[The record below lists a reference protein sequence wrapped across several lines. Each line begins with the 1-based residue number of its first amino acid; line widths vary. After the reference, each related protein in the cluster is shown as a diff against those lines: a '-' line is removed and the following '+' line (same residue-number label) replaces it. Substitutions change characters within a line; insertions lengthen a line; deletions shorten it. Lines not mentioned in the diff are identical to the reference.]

1 MIHFDTIQLDI
12 GGMHCAACAQAVE
25 KALRSIDGV
34 IEANVN
40 FAAEAARVTFDPDVA
55 DIAVLIRAVE
65 AAGYSAREHAE
76 TRRNVRLRIGGM
88 SCASCVRGI
97 EGTLNA
103 AAGVE
108 SATVNLAAE
117 TADVAFDS
125 SQTNVAKLIGLIR
138 DLGYTAVE
146 AREEALDRSQLER
159 EAQTRKQKSLFLF
172 GAAISVPVLVLTVWF
187 DFAGKPLVL
196 FALATPVQALVGWQF
211 YKNSIGAL
219 RHGTANMDVLI
230 ALGSSAAYLDS
241 VYFTFFAKGN
251 LYYDTAVVILTLI
264 TLGRFLEARS
274 RGRASAAIREL
285 MQLAA
290 REASVIRNGEEVK
303 VAVEDVQVGDIVVVR
318 PGEKIPVDGEVIEG
332 HSAVDESMLTGESM
346 PVEKSAGDTVI
357 GATINKTG
365 SFRFRATRVG
375 RETALEQIVRL
386 VRDAQGTKPP
396 IQRLA
401 DVVAAYFVPAV
412 ILIALI
418 TFIGWLVLGQS
429 GFEHALVT
437 AVAVLVIACPC
448 ALGLATPTA
457 VMVGT
462 GLGAEHGI
470 LIKQAGALEA
480 VGRLDTVVFDKTGTL
495 TRGEPEVTNVIV
507 LDDTLS
513 ESDLLAAAA
522 AAESLSEHPIGRA
535 IVKCA
540 NERNLPVEAVQ
551 DFQAVP
557 GQGVRATLNGRD
569 LLVGSAALM
578 HEAGIDFSAAE
589 EAKNALEL
597 QGETVLLV
605 ASGDRVAGL
614 IAVADTLK
622 PNAVAAVSH
631 LQKMGLR
638 TILLTG
644 DNRRTG
650 EAIARK
656 LNIQEVISEVLPEEK
671 SSIVQR
677 LQQAGHRVAMVGDGI
692 NDAPAL
698 AQADVGIALGTG
710 TDIAMEAGEITL
722 VSGDPLGVVRAIAL
736 SRRTLAHIKQ
746 NLFFAFFYNS
756 AAIPLAAAGLL
767 NPMIA
772 AGAMAASS
780 TSVVSNSL
788 RLRWYAKRLFA
799 K

>member
-1 MIHFDTIQLDI
+1 MNEQKILLQI
-12 GGMHCAACAQAVE
+12 GGMHCA
-25 KALRSIDGV
+25 
-34 IEANVN
+34 
-40 FAAEAARVTFDPDVA
+40 
-55 DIAVLIRAVE
+55 
-65 AAGYSAREHAE
+65 
-76 TRRNVRLRIGGM
+76 
-88 SCASCVRGI
+88 SCVRSI
-97 EGTLNA
+97 ESALNA
-103 AAGVE
+103 APGVE
-108 SATVNLAAE
+108 SATVNLATE
-117 TADVAFDS
+117 TAEVAFDS
-125 SQTNVAKLIGLIR
+125 SQTNVAHLIGLIR
-138 DLGYTAVE
+138 DLGYTAEE
-146 AREEALDRSQLER
+146 AREGAVDRSQLER
-159 EAQTRKQKSLFLF
+159 EAEIRKQKLLFLF
-172 GAAISVPVLVLTVWF
+172 GAVISVPVLVLSVWF
-187 DFAGKPLVL
+187 NFPGKPFVL
-196 FALATPVQALVGWQF
+196 FALATPVQVLLGWQF
-211 YKNSIGAL
+211 CKNSIGAL

-251 LYYDTAVVILTLI
+251 VYYDTAAVILTLI
-264 TLGRFLEARS
+264 TLGRFLEARA

-290 REASVIRNGEEVK
+290 REASVIRDGQEVK
-303 VAVEDVQVGDIVVVR
+303 VPVEEVQVGDVVVVR

-346 PVEKSAGDTVI
+346 PVEKSVGDMVI

-412 ILIALI
+412 ILIALV
-418 TFIGWLVLGQS
+418 TFTGWLVLGRA
-429 GFEHALVT
+429 GFEHALVA
-437 AVAVLVIACPC
+437 AVAVLVIASPC

-470 LIKQAGALEA
+470 LIKQAGVLEV
-480 VGRLDTVVFDKTGTL
+480 VGRLDTIVFDKTGTL

-513 ESDLLAAAA
+513 QSDLLVLAA
-522 AAESLSEHPIGRA
+522 AAESPSEHPIGRA
-535 IVKCA
+535 IIKRA
-540 NERNLPVEAVQ
+540 KEQDLPIQTVR

-557 GQGVRATLNGRD
+557 GQGVRATLNGRNV
-569 LLVGSAALM
+569 LVGSEGLM
-578 HEAGIDFSAAE
+578 REAGVDFSAAG

-605 ASGDRVAGL
+605 ASGERLVGL

-622 PNAVAAVSH
+622 PNAAATISH
-631 LQKMGLR
+631 LQKMGLC
-638 TILLTG
+638 TILMTG

-650 EAIARK
+650 EAIARR
-656 LNIQEVISEVLPEEK
+656 LNIQKVISEVLPGEK
-671 SSIVQR
+671 SARVQR
-677 LQQAGHRVAMVGDGI
+677 LQQEGHRVAMVGDGI

-710 TDIAMEAGEITL
+710 TDIAMDAGEITL
-722 VSGDPLGVVRAIAL
+722 VSGDPLGVVRAVAL

-767 NPMIA
+767 NPMLA

-780 TSVVSNSL
+780 ISVVSNSL
-788 RLRWYAKRLFA
+788 RLRWYARRLFA
-799 K
+799 V